1 MPAPYTPRQQLIAV
15 ADVLESAYHSGGSL
29 QRSAHDVSAMGGFEL
44 TDDLWESAHRLLW
57 ERIEAARSF
66 REA

>member
-15 ADVLESAYHSGGSL
+15 ADVLESAYQSGASL
-29 QRSAHDVSAMGGFEL
+29 QRAAHDASASGGFAL

-57 ERIEAARSF
+57 ARIQAARSF

>member
-15 ADVLESAYHSGGSL
+15 ADVLESAYHSGGSF
-29 QRSAHDVSAMGGFEL
+29 QQCAHDVSASGGFEL

-57 ERIEAARSF
+57 ARIQAERSF